1 MAKTKFNPLSNRVI
15 VKPKDEQKI
24 TESGI
29 VLPDSSKEKP
39 ILGEV
44 IAVGPG
50 KRNDAGEVIAP
61 SVKVGDVVLHSK
73 YGGTDVEIDGDSL
86 VILSED
92 DILAVRA

>member
-1 MAKTKFNPLSNRVI
+1 MSQFKPLSNRVI
-15 VKPKDEQKI
+15 VKPKDDQKI

-50 KRNDAGEVIAP
+50 KRQESGEVVPPA
-61 SVKVGDVVLHSK
+61 VKVGDIVLHAK
-73 YGGTDVEIDGDSL
+73 YGGTEVEIDGEPR